1 MHAGEDITVIQSLLP
16 RRFTMG
22 RFAHQTC
29 PRVVARLLAIAGLRC
44 ALGLGLLFFTASPL
58 FSAEKPDKG
67 GIIVWAVHESMP
79 SFDLHYDTSYIVAQP
94 IAPIFNGL
102 VTQDVYHDGE
112 IVADLAERWEI
123 AEDGTQL
130 TFFLHKGVKFHDGSD
145 FSCAD
150 AQYSLDKLA
159 DRKRASPTYATVFEE
174 VYASSSCPDDSTLVI
189 SLRRPAA
196 AFMTLL
202 SGAHAIMMKKGI
214 AESFD
219 RKNPKLLVG
228 TGPFKFK
235 SYTPG
240 VDFQAERNPN
250 YWKPGLPLIDG
261 YRAVVM
267 SDLTKIFASFRARQL
282 AMTGIGRHLER
293 PEAEILNRDFPD
305 AVAAIGPRATW
316 DNFVMNASKP
326 PFNDRRVR
334 KAIALATDREKMIEI
349 AVEGWG
355 LLGGFIGPH
364 TPFALSLDELKQF
377 PQFGSDMEK
386 RRAEAKRLLAE
397 AGYANG
403 LEVEYQVRR
412 GPLYERGAL
421 SRQDD
426 LKKVGINLKIVLLD
440 TAANRERHEKGDFQ
454 VYTAPSAVHM
464 DDPDLYYARFTCDA
478 PSNFGRYCNPEF
490 DTLFDQQSRIFDVAQ
505 RAEITR
511 QMERILLD
519 DLPDDRGYYWKS
531 SMGYWNRVK
540 NWPPLLATTVYNY
553 GKFERVWCQGSECM

>member
-1 MHAGEDITVIQSLLP
+1 MRRLSHQKVP
-16 RRFTMG
+16 RLVCRILG
-22 RFAHQTC
+22 S
-29 PRVVARLLAIAGLRC
+29 AGLRY
-44 ALGLGLLFFTASPL
+44 AMGLGLLL
-58 FSAEKPDKG
+58 FSVSALFAAEQADQG
-67 GIIVWAVHESMP
+67 GLIVWAVHESMP
-79 SFDLHYDTSYIVAQP
+79 SFDLHFDTSYIVAQP
-94 IAPIFNGL
+94 IAPIYNGL
-102 VTQDVYHDGE
+102 VTQDVYRDGE
-112 IVADLAERWEI
+112 IVGDLAERWEI
-123 AEDGTQL
+123 AADGTQI
-130 TFFLHKGVKFHDGSD
+130 TFHLRRGVKFHDGSD
-145 FSCAD
+145 FTCAD
-150 AQYSLDKLA
+150 AQYSLDKLT
-159 DRKRASPTYATVFEE
+159 DRKRASPTYAAVFEE
-174 VYASSSCPDDSTLVI
+174 VYASSNCRDDVTLVV
-189 SLRRPAA
+189 SLKRPSA

-202 SGAHAIMMKKGI
+202 SGAHAVMMKKGI

-219 RKNPKLLVG
+219 RKDSRFLVG

-250 YWKPGLPLIDG
+250 YWKPGLPRLEG

-282 AMTGIGRHLER
+282 TMTGIGRHLER
-293 PEAEILNRDFPD
+293 PEAEILKRDFPD

-316 DNFVMNASKP
+316 DNFVMNMSKP
-326 PFNDRRVR
+326 PFNDQRVR
-334 KAIALATDREKMIEI
+334 KAAALATDREKMIAI

-355 LLGGFIGPH
+355 LVGGFIGPH
-364 TPFALSLDELKQF
+364 TPFALPLDELKQS
-377 PQFGSDMEK
+377 PQYGPDMEK
-386 RRAEAKRLLAE
+386 RRAEARRLLAE
-397 AGYANG
+397 AGYTNG

-426 LKKVGINLKIVLLD
+426 LKKVGIHLKIVLLD
-440 TAANRERHEKGDFQ
+440 TATNRERHEKGDFH

-464 DDPDLYYARFTCDA
+464 DDPDLYYARFTCHA

-490 DTLFDQQSRIFDVAQ
+490 DKLFEQQGRMFDVAK
-505 RAEITR
+505 RAENTR
-511 QMERILLD
+511 QMERILLE

-553 GKFERVWCQGSECM
+553 GKFEQVWCQSGQCM